1 MLWQS
6 GLLPGFWEDWKI
18 DMGCFRKARVFGGH
32 EAIKPH
38 FDCTARFSEMSQIWA
53 QEGMLRLSARTR
65 GFLQISFDD

>member
-1 MLWQS
+1 
-6 GLLPGFWEDWKI
+6 
-18 DMGCFRKARVFGGH
+18 MGRFRKVRVFWCH

-38 FDCTARFSEMSQIWA
+38 FDCTAKSSEMSQIWA

>member
-1 MLWQS
+1 
-6 GLLPGFWEDWKI
+6 
-18 DMGCFRKARVFGGH
+18 MGCFRKARVFGGH